1 MRARDRNDPGPSRI
15 GARSGI
21 SQSVDE
27 LPHSAQRQHQVVL
40 RSGAGYKLR
49 ALVEV
54 ELACLVI
61 CAVDQEG
68 RESNLIAELVGS
80 RESVLEEH
88 CTDAVPLRASIDGE
102 ARKEEY
108 RAGLGALT
116 GLQGIWEFVT
126 FFCSHRQGVEAE
138 RFGFLRCDEDASIS
152 GAVILPR
159 EAVEPIVDLGVS
171 RLEA

>member
-1 MRARDRNDPGPSRI
+1 MKGPGIATIPGPSRI

-27 LPHSAQRQHQVVL
+27 LPHSAQRQHEVVL

-54 ELACLVI
+54 ELARVVVR
-61 CAVDQEG
+61 AVDQEG
-68 RESNLIAELVGS
+68 SESHLIAELVGS
-80 RESVLEEH
+80 QEYIFEQG
-88 CTDAVPLRASIDGE
+88 CADASSLRALIDGE

-116 GLQGIWEFVT
+116 GLQGIWEFAALH
-126 FFCSHRQGVEAE
+126 CPHR
-138 RFGFLRCDEDASIS
+138 
-152 GAVILPR
+152 
-159 EAVEPIVDLGVS
+159 
-171 RLEA
+171 